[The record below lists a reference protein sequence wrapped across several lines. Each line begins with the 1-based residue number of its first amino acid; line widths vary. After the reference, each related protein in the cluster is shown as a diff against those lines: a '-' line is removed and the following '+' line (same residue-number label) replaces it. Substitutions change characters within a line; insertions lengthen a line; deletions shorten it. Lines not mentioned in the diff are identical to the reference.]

1 MSQPKKYIVIDTNV
15 PLTDANAILTLG
27 AEPNTVVVIPETVLA
42 ELDAK
47 KSGFEEVNWQARAA
61 ARILSSGKITGIK
74 KDRSRTITTVEVQ
87 GQQILIVALG
97 EYEADPSE
105 YGGNDQRIIQTAKEL
120 ELMVPKNSTI
130 TLMTIDYYMRI
141 RAAAIGVNT
150 SDYRIINDAD
160 FVFVKELVIED
171 FEVFRTLHDTR
182 IYDVDKDYV
191 IENYSYKF
199 TNPDTDQTKLATIVG
214 GIIKVLG
221 KETETELRKQDCGP
235 INAEQLLLSRAIQD
249 PKIDLVIV
257 EGQAGSGKNVTT
269 LSNAIRLL
277 RTSRD
282 KYQSIVYLR
291 TPQNDEDKGEDIGY
305 LATNE
310 AKYAMYLGPMEDT
323 IDFIVRSNLKTKPG
337 DKQGD
342 LEERI
347 QDGIDKLKTECKM
360 ESMITT
366 GLRGRTFHNS
376 IVIMDEWQN
385 ASQATAQKAL
395 TRIGKNCKVL
405 VIGSNRQIDNKWVTK
420 YNNGLAVLMGEARDR
435 SIETQIGMFAIELKK
450 VVRSDMAKFAE
461 DLYSKK

>member
-1 MSQPKKYIVIDTNV
+1 MPRPKKYIVIDTNV

-27 AEPNTVVVIPETVLA
+27 AEPDTVVVIPETVLA

-61 ARILSSGKITGIK
+61 ARILSSGKITNITK
-74 KDRSRTITTVEVQ
+74 LPCCTRTTVQVQ
-87 GQQILIVALG
+87 GQNIYITALNK
-97 EYEADPSE
+97 YDADPSE
-105 YGGNDQRIIQTAKEL
+105 YGGNDQRIIQTAKVLTDTLPED
-120 ELMVPKNSTI
+120 EVV
-130 TLMTIDYYMRI
+130 LMTIDYYMRI
-141 RAAAIGVNT
+141 RAAAIGVKT
-150 SDYRIINDAD
+150 TDYRIINDAD
-160 FVFVKELVIED
+160 FAFVKELVIED

-199 TNPDTDQTKLATIVG
+199 TNPDTDQIKLATIVG

-342 LEERI
+342 LEERV
-347 QDGIDKLKTECKM
+347 QAGIDKLKAECNM

-376 IVIMDEWQN
+376 VVIMDEWQN